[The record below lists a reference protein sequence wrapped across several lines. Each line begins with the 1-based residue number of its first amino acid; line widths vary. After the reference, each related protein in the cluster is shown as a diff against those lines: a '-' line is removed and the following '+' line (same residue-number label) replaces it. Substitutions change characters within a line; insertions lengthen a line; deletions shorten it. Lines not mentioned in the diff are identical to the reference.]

1 MLIIGLNLYKNLS
14 KIIII
19 LIIIIDMLILI
30 KKLDLIL
37 IVIIVKNDIK
47 KMIYIFDEYKCV
59 HSYYSYYLLFIF

>member
-14 KIIII
+14 KIII

-47 KMIYIFDEYKCV
+47 NDLYIWW
-59 HSYYSYYLLFIF
+59 I